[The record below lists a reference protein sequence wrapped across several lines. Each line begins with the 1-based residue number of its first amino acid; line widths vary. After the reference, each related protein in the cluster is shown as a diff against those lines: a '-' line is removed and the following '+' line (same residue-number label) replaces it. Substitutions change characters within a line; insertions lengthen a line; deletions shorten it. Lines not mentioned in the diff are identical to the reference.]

1 VETSKPSVN
10 EDPHIWAVN
19 PVSNAM
25 VFGIEMEIG
34 NLINLVSKLMIR
46 AQTTT
51 NAAYYEILHAQIV
64 KLQHQM
70 EVLNY
75 RMQMENARG
84 AQDGQQLDSCNK
96 PKI

>member
-1 VETSKPSVN
+1 
-10 EDPHIWAVN
+10 
-19 PVSNAM
+19 
-25 VFGIEMEIG
+25 MEIG
-34 NLINLVSKLMIR
+34 NLADMVSKLMIKAR
-46 AQTTT
+46 TTT

-75 RMQMENARG
+75 RMQTEKARE
-84 AQDGQQLDSCNK
+84 ATDGQHADSASK